1 MFPIRRKLARRALL
15 CVATLLTGQALAQA
29 PVVVARAERAPV
41 AEQLNLTGTAVARRV
56 SRLSPKVDAL
66 VAEVLVDDG
75 DPVQAGQVLLRLDSV
90 IANVELHSESA
101 ALEEAKAQLSDAR
114 RRRDESAEL
123 AGQNLVAESV
133 HEGAIAE
140 VEIRAAAVKRLEAD
154 LARQREIVA
163 RHTVTA
169 PFAGVIAAKLV
180 EVGQWVQRG
189 TPVLELVEIEVLRIE
204 VPVPQAYFQ
213 RVQVG
218 TPVQVRFDARPGH
231 VEDATVSFRIPVSD
245 PTARTFPVRIEL
257 DNRSLQQAPGMSAR
271 VTFLLVGPGAQAVLQ
286 LPRDAL
292 VRQRDGTHL
301 VWVVRE
307 SGNDWIASAV
317 TVLPG
322 RSVGDRVEVA
332 NELITAGTRVV
343 VRGNENLR
351 DGQQVRIAEDIG

>member
-1 MFPIRRKLARRALL
+1 LARCGLACIALL
-15 CVATLLTGQALAQA
+15 AAGQVQSQA

-41 AEQLNLTGTAVARRV
+41 NEQLNLTGTAVARRI

-75 DPVQAGQVLLRLDSV
+75 DAVQTGQVLLRLDAV
-90 IANVELHSESA
+90 IANMELNSAAA
-101 ALEEAKAQLSDAR
+101 ALEEAKAQLKDAR

-133 HEGAIAE
+133 YAGAIAE

-163 RHTVTA
+163 RHMVTA
-169 PFAGVIAAKLV
+169 PFAGVIAQKQV

-189 TPVLELVEIEVLRIE
+189 TPVLELVEIDVLRIE

-218 TPVQVRFDARPGH
+218 TPVKVRFDARPGR
-231 VEDATVSFRIPVSD
+231 VQDAAVSFRIPVSD
-245 PTARTFPVRIEL
+245 PAARTFPVRIEL
-257 DNRSLQQAPGMSAR
+257 DNRSGQQAPGMSAR
-271 VTFLLVGPGAQAVLQ
+271 VAFLLGDGGSQVVLQ

-301 VWVVRE
+301 VWIVNE
-307 SGNDWIASAV
+307 SGSGWVATAV

-322 RSVGDRVEVA
+322 RNVGDRVEVT
-332 NELITAGTRVV
+332 NEIITNGARVV

-351 DGQQVRIAEDIG
+351 DGQQVSIVEDTG

>member
-1 MFPIRRKLARRALL
+1 LAR
-15 CVATLLTGQALAQA
+15 CGVACIAFLAAGQLQSQAL
-29 PVVVARAERAPV
+29 VVVARAQRAPV

-66 VAEVLVDDG
+66 VAEVLIDDG
-75 DPVQAGQVLLRLDSV
+75 DAVEAGQMLLRMDAV
-90 IANVELHSESA
+90 IANVELNSAAA
-101 ALEEAKAQLSDAR
+101 ALEEAKAQLKNAR

-133 HEGAIAE
+133 YAGTIAE

-154 LARQREIVA
+154 LARQQEIVS

-169 PFAGVIAAKLV
+169 PFAGVIAEKLV

-189 TPVLELVEIEVLRIE
+189 TPVLELVEIDVLRIE
-204 VPVPQAYFQ
+204 VPIPQAYFQ

-218 TPVQVRFDARPGH
+218 TPVKVRFDASPGQ
-231 VEDATVSFRIPVSD
+231 VQEAAVSFRIPVSD

-257 DNRSLQQAPGMSAR
+257 DNRSGQQAPGMSAR
-271 VTFLLVGPGAQAVLQ
+271 VAFLLGDSKSQEVLQ

-301 VWVVRE
+301 VWVVNE
-307 SGNDWIASAV
+307 SGSGWVASAV
-317 TVLPG
+317 TVIPG
-322 RSVGDRVEVA
+322 RNVGDRVEVA
-332 NELITAGTRVV
+332 NKIITNGTRVV